1 MRGALL
7 NKRRRP
13 LLLNGLALVGWRYL
27 TGHAWQTLLMI
38 LGIALGVAVI
48 VAVDIANASAVRAF
62 SLSTEAIAGKATHQI
77 TGGVNGLREEVYS
90 DLKRRGMDVAMA
102 PVVGAFVSSPQLG
115 ERPLQLFGVD
125 PFVDGQFRNYLN
137 PATTVN
143 PQAYLSIFTVPGAVM
158 ISAENS
164 ARYGLKLGDE
174 ISLDI
179 DGVVKTAII
188 SGILEVQDDLSRR
201 TLEGMILADISTVQ
215 ELTNRQ
221 GWLDW
226 VDVIL
231 PEGEAVLEE
240 ALPAGAAL
248 QPVSSRQG
256 ALEQMTAAFRANL
269 SALSM
274 LALIVG
280 LFLIYNSITFSVVQR
295 RKLFGILRCLGVTR
309 GEVFRLVVWEAVGIG
324 LIGSLVG
331 IGLGVLMGRNTV
343 LLVSQTINDL
353 YFTTTVQ
360 DVSLPLISLL
370 KGGLIGVAA
379 TVLAA
384 GFPAFEAASIPPNTA
399 LTRSI
404 LESKSRLVV
413 ILLAGAGLAAILLG
427 VIVFQLSA
435 SSMLPGFIG
444 TALVVVGFAMLA
456 AISMIAIMNLLEP
469 ILPRMF
475 GFLGLMAPRNV
486 IKNLSRTAV
495 AVAALMVAIAV
506 TIGINLMVDSF
517 RSTVDLWLR
526 QTLQSDVYLTAPSF
540 VSSSSQTP
548 IDPQVVEKV
557 NTWPGVARVDVLR
570 TIHLETSSGYIIL
583 SATSNPEIGV
593 ERMYVSRSLAVEDIW
608 PAMQQGGLL
617 ISETLA
623 RNLDLTGEGKMLKL
637 PTPNGEVE
645 MPVLGIYND
654 YSSSEG
660 GIMMALNVYQD
671 LWRDSTITAIGLRL
685 QPGYQADQIT
695 QDLEERLGV
704 TQKLIIRANQELRAD
719 VMDVFDRTFTITASL
734 RILATVV
741 AFIGILSTL
750 LLIQLEKQREIG
762 ILRAL
767 GLTGGQLWRL
777 TMLETG
783 LMGLSAG
790 LLAMPTGYVVTLIL
804 IYVINLRSFGW
815 TIQLFLEPRVFV
827 QSLGL
832 AVLAA
837 LLAGIYPALRLSRMV
852 TSEAVRYE

>member
-1 MRGALL
+1 
-7 NKRRRP
+7 
-13 LLLNGLALVGWRYL
+13 LALVGWRYL
-27 TGHAWQTLLMI
+27 SGHAWQTLLMI

-143 PQAYLSIFTVPGAVM
+143 PHAYLSIFTVPGAVM

-469 ILPRMF
+469 ILRRMF
-475 GFLGLMAPRNV
+475 GFLGRMAPRNV

-837 LLAGIYPALRLSRMV
+837 LLAGIYPALRLSQMV

>member
-1 MRGALL
+1 ML

-90 DLKRRGMDVAMA
+90 DLKRKGMDVAMA

-469 ILPRMF
+469 ILRRMF
-475 GFLGLMAPRNV
+475 GFLGRMAPRNV

>member
-1 MRGALL
+1 ML

-77 TGGVNGLREEVYS
+77 TGGVNGLREKVYS

-475 GFLGLMAPRNV
+475 GFLGRMAPRNV

>member
-1 MRGALL
+1 ML

-90 DLKRRGMDVAMA
+90 DLKRKGMDVAMA

-469 ILPRMF
+469 ILRRMF
-475 GFLGLMAPRNV
+475 GFLGRMAPRNV

-837 LLAGIYPALRLSRMV
+837 LLAGIYPALRLSQMV

>member
-1 MRGALL
+1 ML

-27 TGHAWQTLLMI
+27 SGHAWQTLLMI

-77 TGGVNGLREEVYS
+77 TGGVNGLREKVYS
-90 DLKRRGMDVAMA
+90 DLKRKGMDVAMA

-143 PQAYLSIFTVPGAVM
+143 PHAYLSIFTVPGAVM

-469 ILPRMF
+469 ILRRMF
-475 GFLGLMAPRNV
+475 GFLGRMAPRNV

-837 LLAGIYPALRLSRMV
+837 LLAGIYPALRLSQMV

>member
-1 MRGALL
+1 ML

-27 TGHAWQTLLMI
+27 SGHAWQTLLMI

-90 DLKRRGMDVAMA
+90 DLKRKGMDVAMA

-143 PQAYLSIFTVPGAVM
+143 PHAYLSIFTVPGAVM

-475 GFLGLMAPRNV
+475 GFLGRMAPRNV

-837 LLAGIYPALRLSRMV
+837 LLAGIYPALRLSQMV

>member
-1 MRGALL
+1 ML

-77 TGGVNGLREEVYS
+77 TGGVNGLREKVYS

>member
-1 MRGALL
+1 
-7 NKRRRP
+7 
-13 LLLNGLALVGWRYL
+13 LALVGWRYL
-27 TGHAWQTLLMI
+27 SGHAWQTLLMI

-90 DLKRRGMDVAMA
+90 DLKRKGMDVAMA

-469 ILPRMF
+469 ILRRMF
-475 GFLGLMAPRNV
+475 GFLGRMAPRNV

-837 LLAGIYPALRLSRMV
+837 LLAGIYPALRLSQMV

>member
-1 MRGALL
+1 ML

-90 DLKRRGMDVAMA
+90 DLKRKGMDVAMA
-102 PVVGAFVSSPQLG
+102 PVVGALVSSPQLG

-331 IGLGVLMGRNTV
+331 IGLGILMGRNTV

-475 GFLGLMAPRNV
+475 GFLGRMAPRNV

-837 LLAGIYPALRLSRMV
+837 LLAGIYPALRLGRMV

>member
-1 MRGALL
+1 ML

-77 TGGVNGLREEVYS
+77 TGGVNGLREKVYS

-475 GFLGLMAPRNV
+475 GFLGRMAPRNV

-837 LLAGIYPALRLSRMV
+837 LLAGIYPALRLGRMV

>member
-1 MRGALL
+1 ML

-27 TGHAWQTLLMI
+27 SGHAWQTLLMI

-90 DLKRRGMDVAMA
+90 DLKRKGMDVAMA

-469 ILPRMF
+469 ILRRMF
-475 GFLGLMAPRNV
+475 GFLGRMAPRNV

-837 LLAGIYPALRLSRMV
+837 LLAGIYPALRLSQMV

>member
-1 MRGALL
+1 ML

-13 LLLNGLALVGWRYL
+13 LLLNGLALVGWRYF

-90 DLKRRGMDVAMA
+90 DLKRKGMDVAMA

-331 IGLGVLMGRNTV
+331 IGLGILMGRNTV

-469 ILPRMF
+469 ILRRMF
-475 GFLGLMAPRNV
+475 GFLGRMAPRNV

-837 LLAGIYPALRLSRMV
+837 LLAGIYPALRLSQMV

>member
-1 MRGALL
+1 ML

-90 DLKRRGMDVAMA
+90 DLKRKGMDVAMA
-102 PVVGAFVSSPQLG
+102 PVVGALVSSPQLG

-164 ARYGLKLGDE
+164 ARYGLKLRDE

-331 IGLGVLMGRNTV
+331 IGLGILMGRNTV

-469 ILPRMF
+469 ILRRMF
-475 GFLGLMAPRNV
+475 GFLGRMAPRNV

-837 LLAGIYPALRLSRMV
+837 LLAGIYPALRLGRMV

>member
-1 MRGALL
+1 ML

-90 DLKRRGMDVAMA
+90 DLKRKGMDVAMA

>member
-1 MRGALL
+1 ML

-13 LLLNGLALVGWRYL
+13 LLLNGLALVGWRYF

-90 DLKRRGMDVAMA
+90 DLKRKGMDVAMA
-102 PVVGAFVSSPQLG
+102 PVVGALVSSPQLG

-475 GFLGLMAPRNV
+475 GFLGRMAPRNV

-837 LLAGIYPALRLSRMV
+837 LLAGIYPALRLGRMV

>member
-1 MRGALL
+1 ML

-90 DLKRRGMDVAMA
+90 DLKRKGMDVAMA

-475 GFLGLMAPRNV
+475 GFLGRMAPRNV

>member
-1 MRGALL
+1 ML

-90 DLKRRGMDVAMA
+90 DLKRKGMDVAMA
-102 PVVGAFVSSPQLG
+102 PVVGALVSSPQLG

-475 GFLGLMAPRNV
+475 GFLGRMAPRNV

-837 LLAGIYPALRLSRMV
+837 LLAGIYPALRLGRMV

>member
-1 MRGALL
+1 ML

-27 TGHAWQTLLMI
+27 SGHAWQTLLMI

-143 PQAYLSIFTVPGAVM
+143 PHAYLSIFTVPGAVM

-469 ILPRMF
+469 ILRRMF
-475 GFLGLMAPRNV
+475 GFLGRMAPRNV

-837 LLAGIYPALRLSRMV
+837 LLAGIYPALRLSQMV

>member
-1 MRGALL
+1 ML

-27 TGHAWQTLLMI
+27 SGHAWQTLLMI

-90 DLKRRGMDVAMA
+90 DLKRKGMDVAMA

-143 PQAYLSIFTVPGAVM
+143 PHAYLSIFTVPGAVM

-469 ILPRMF
+469 ILRRMF
-475 GFLGLMAPRNV
+475 GFLGRMAPRNV

-837 LLAGIYPALRLSRMV
+837 LLAGIYPALRLSQMV

>member
-1 MRGALL
+1 ML

-13 LLLNGLALVGWRYL
+13 LLLNGLALVGWRYF

-90 DLKRRGMDVAMA
+90 DLKRKGMDVAMA
-102 PVVGAFVSSPQLG
+102 PVVGALVSSPQLG

-469 ILPRMF
+469 ILRRMF
-475 GFLGLMAPRNV
+475 GFLGRMAPRNV

-837 LLAGIYPALRLSRMV
+837 LLAGIYPALRLSQMV

>member
-1 MRGALL
+1 ML

-77 TGGVNGLREEVYS
+77 TGGVNGLREKVYS

-469 ILPRMF
+469 ILRRMF
-475 GFLGLMAPRNV
+475 GFLGRMAPRNV